1 MPCTINNLRQI
12 ISSRSSRA
20 RRAERRA
27 TSDAF
32 LDATSQ
38 SQSQNPT
45 FGDGQMTQSLSRAV
59 RPVPVRK
66 RSLARGDSRAP
77 SPRVVGAA
85 SDGSEPPPPIEFV
98 LCRPE
103 GPINVG
109 SAARACQNFGIER
122 LQIVRPMATVLAA
135 ETEEKATRGEPRRLD
150 EEAYKFAV
158 SARWMLERGDLV
170 RDDVRDAIGDAATL
184 VVATTARPRENLP
197 LLSLKDGAERIAQE
211 IADGGRAVV
220 LFGNERTGLMNEELE
235 LAEFGMCVP
244 TIASVAESSSGKY
257 TGGGGVDKQT
267 TKPVSLNLGMAVGV
281 VAYELFNHIAAAQNK
296 DPVIRGFNSHRL
308 TVGERGKLIDD
319 VCSARR
325 AVDLF
330 GDVDDEEDIIFAEK
344 ERRSITSALTAG
356 PMSSRD
362 VTPLFML
369 ARRAVAMAELAD
381 AEQKV
386 ADVALE
392 WKKSTSN
399 SSKALN
405 ALVKDRLGI
414 SLTRRELERVIQ
426 RVSTE

>member
-1 MPCTINNLRQI
+1 MML
-12 ISSRSSRA
+12 
-20 RRAERRA
+20 
-27 TSDAF
+27 
-32 LDATSQ
+32 
-38 SQSQNPT
+38 
-45 FGDGQMTQSLSRAV
+45 SLAARAV
-59 RPVPVRK
+59 RPPGRK
-66 RSLARGDSRAP
+66 LSLERGDSRARN
-77 SPRVVGAA
+77 SRVIVA
-85 SDGSEPPPPIEFV
+85 SSGGSEPAPPPPTGIDFGVDFV

-109 SAARACQNFGIER
+109 SAARAMQNFGISGLR
-122 LQIVRPMATVLAA
+122 IVRPMSTVLAA
-135 ETEEKATRGEPRRLD
+135 QTGETASSGEPRLLD

-158 SARWMLERGDLV
+158 SSRWMLERDDLV
-170 RDDVRDAIGDAATL
+170 RNDVRDAVEEATL

-197 LLSLKDGAERIAQE
+197 LLSLKDGCERIAQE
-211 IADGGRAVV
+211 IRDGGRAAV

-244 TIASVAESSSGKY
+244 TIASVAESSSSGKY
-257 TGGGGVDKQT
+257 TGGGGADKQT

-281 VAYELFNHIAAAQNK
+281 VAYELFNHITAAQNK
-296 DPVIRGFNSHRL
+296 DPVIRGFSSHRL

-369 ARRAVAMAELAD
+369 ARRAIAMAELAD

-386 ADVALE
+386 TNVALE
-392 WKKSTSN
+392 WKKSTSD

-405 ALVKDRLGI
+405 ALIKDRLGI